1 MYIISAGF
9 STAMDLWSVPPVV
22 QLGLFHEHSQG
33 SAERVICVQQLPA
46 VKETL
51 QQALGTS
58 ALG

>member
-1 MYIISAGF
+1 
-9 STAMDLWSVPPVV
+9 MDLWSVPPVV